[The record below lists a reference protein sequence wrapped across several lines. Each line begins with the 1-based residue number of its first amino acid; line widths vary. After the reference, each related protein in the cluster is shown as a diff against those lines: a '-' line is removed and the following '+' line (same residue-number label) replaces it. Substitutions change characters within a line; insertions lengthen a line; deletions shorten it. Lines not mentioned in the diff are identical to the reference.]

1 MDHLVSTRCMKE
13 GMVVET
19 GTHEQL
25 TELKGE
31 YAKLYN
37 IQASAFAK

>member
-1 MDHLVSTRCMKE
+1 MKE
-13 GMVVET
+13 GTAVET

-25 TELKGE
+25 LKAGGE

-37 IQASAFAK
+37 IQASAFVDATEVEY